1 MFAFPF
7 LLMDTAEN
15 LANSCVEKFKYIYA
29 YSKYIFTSS
38 LPPVVNVDFFC
49 LISLKIVRFENC
61 GRISMGCTS
70 YLITLQC
77 PLVAKNYFAMSFQK
91 TDPLKVMKLKRK

>member
-38 LPPVVNVDFFC
+38 LPPVVNVDFF
-49 LISLKIVRFENC
+49 V
-61 GRISMGCTS
+61 
-70 YLITLQC
+70 
-77 PLVAKNYFAMSFQK
+77 
-91 TDPLKVMKLKRK
+91 